1 MIKEREGEY
10 RCAAPLHP
18 SLGGVGLSLLFY
30 FRQQVR
36 VSAVASAVSSAGRY
50 ELALSVAEIYN
61 DSVRDLLHVNRTTE
75 RLDVRA
81 PRAVFS
87 VVHTACRVG
96 LQPVASGCNLS
107 RRVATCRAGLQPVAL
122 RSGVLSCAA
131 TSGAALQR
139 LDCRLTCRLG

>member
-1 MIKEREGEY
+1 MRRTASSI
-10 RCAAPLHP
+10 P
-18 SLGGVGLSLLFY
+18 GGVGLSLLFY

-36 VSAVASAVSSAGRY
+36 VSHGASAVSSASRY

-87 VVHTACRVG
+87 VVQTACRVG

-107 RRVATCRAGLQPVAL
+107 RCAAACCRAPQRPVL
-122 RSGVLSCAA
+122 RCNAWIADLRAA
-131 TSGAALQR
+131 SDRRGQ
-139 LDCRLTCRLG
+139 